1 MSNAV
6 DYDDYIEAYKQE
18 MEYRYTAM
26 YKLNYTK
33 GRLYLSIAYAI
44 GYVFAQL
51 KVSATLLKS
60 SVFAESFEKYYGDF
74 KDMPKDIKK
83 YSYMITEELKNEG
96 PNKVDDINS
105 IFGKVDTDKESFDLT
120 YAKQMVGEVIS
131 SLSFLLANQDISKD
145 DIIKALLGAKLFS
158 NLFSEDEIGKLY
170 KQGMYN
176 FLNQI
181 ISEMHH
187 GNRKNYAKHM
197 NRQEWLV
204 DRLIDNGT
212 FSKETLKAELN
223 KIIDCSRECT
233 AGFKNLGYPY
243 DKIYSILPYSFYLKE
258 LEDKDKK

>member
-1 MSNAV
+1 MSDSF
-6 DYDDYIEAYKQE
+6 DYDAYLEAYKQE

-33 GRLYLSIAYAI
+33 GSLYLSIAYAI

-51 KVSATLLKS
+51 KVSATLLKN

-96 PNKVDDINS
+96 LNKVDDINS
-105 IFGKVDTDKESFDLT
+105 IFGKVDTDKEDFDLS

-145 DIIKALLGAKLFS
+145 DIIKALLGAKLFV
-158 NLFSEDEIGKLY
+158 NLFSEDEIEKLY

-176 FLNQI
+176 FLDQI
-181 ISEMHH
+181 IAEMHH
-187 GNRKNYAKHM
+187 GYKKDYAKHM
-197 NRQEWLV
+197 DRQKWLV
-204 DRLIDNGT
+204 NWLLDNDAL
-212 FSKETLKAELN
+212 SKETLKTEL
-223 KIIDCSRECT
+223 KKVIEYSMSCID
-233 AGFKNLGYPY
+233 GFIELGYPY
-243 DKIYSILPYSFYLKE
+243 YEIDSIFPFNFDA
-258 LEDKDKK
+258 LESKKRK